1 MSSDAGSGE
10 ILTENSTIIE
20 YQNLIQSLNEISS
33 YEVYRWL
40 ISMGKKL
47 KSDPLSKTRRIS
59 ENQVTQCQADLYVD
73 LENGQF
79 KAWSNA
85 LVTAGYAYLLID
97 IFNNTPAAEAP
108 SLTVASFEE
117 LGLGD
122 RLSMIRKAGFYQMIE
137 MMIERLVFKPRDEGG
152 DLSDV
157 SSHECQQSY

>member
-1 MSSDAGSGE
+1 M
-10 ILTENSTIIE
+10 
-20 YQNLIQSLNEISS
+20 
-33 YEVYRWL
+33 
-40 ISMGKKL
+40 
-47 KSDPLSKTRRIS
+47 
-59 ENQVTQCQADLYVD
+59 D

-108 SLTVASFEE
+108 SLTVANFEE

-137 MMIERLVFKPRDEGG
+137 MMIERLALNSRDEGS
-152 DLSDV
+152 DLSDF
-157 SSHECQQSY
+157 SSVECQHSY

>member
-1 MSSDAGSGE
+1 MSPDTRHAES
-10 ILTENSTIIE
+10 LTKNSTIIE
-20 YQNLIQSLNEISS
+20 YQNHIQSLNEISS

-47 KSDPLSKTRRIS
+47 KSDPLSETRRIS

-137 MMIERLVFKPRDEGG
+137 MMIERLALNSRDEGS
-152 DLSDV
+152 DLSDFNSV
-157 SSHECQQSY
+157 ECQHSY

>member
-1 MSSDAGSGE
+1 MSPDTRHAES
-10 ILTENSTIIE
+10 LTKNSTIIE
-20 YQNLIQSLNEISS
+20 YQNHIQSLNEISS

-137 MMIERLVFKPRDEGG
+137 MMIERLVFNPRDEGG
-152 DLSDV
+152 DLSDF
-157 SSHECQQSY
+157 SSVECQHIY

>member
-1 MSSDAGSGE
+1 
-10 ILTENSTIIE
+10 
-20 YQNLIQSLNEISS
+20 
-33 YEVYRWL
+33 
-40 ISMGKKL
+40 MGKKL
-47 KSDPLSKTRRIS
+47 KADPLSKTRRIS

-108 SLTVASFEE
+108 SLTVANFEE

-152 DLSDV
+152 DLSDF
-157 SSHECQQSY
+157 SSVECQQSY

>member
-47 KSDPLSKTRRIS
+47 KADPLSKTRRIS

-73 LENGQF
+73 LENG
-79 KAWSNA
+79 
-85 LVTAGYAYLLID
+85 
-97 IFNNTPAAEAP
+97 
-108 SLTVASFEE
+108 
-117 LGLGD
+117 
-122 RLSMIRKAGFYQMIE
+122 
-137 MMIERLVFKPRDEGG
+137 
-152 DLSDV
+152 
-157 SSHECQQSY
+157 

>member
-1 MSSDAGSGE
+1 MSPDASSDE
-10 ILTENSTIIE
+10 FLTENSTIIE

-97 IFNNTPAAEAP
+97 IFNNTPAVEAP

-157 SSHECQQSY
+157 SSVECQQSY

>member
-1 MSSDAGSGE
+1 MFPDASSGE
-10 ILTENSTIIE
+10 FLTENSTIIE

-47 KSDPLSKTRRIS
+47 KADPLSKTRRIS

-85 LVTAGYAYLLID
+85 LVTAGFAYLLID

-108 SLTVASFEE
+108 SLTVVNFEE

-157 SSHECQQSY
+157 SSVECQQSY

>member
-1 MSSDAGSGE
+1 MSPDASSGE
-10 ILTENSTIIE
+10 FLTENSTIME

-157 SSHECQQSY
+157 SSHECQHSY

>member
-10 ILTENSTIIE
+10 FLTENSTIIE

-47 KSDPLSKTRRIS
+47 KADPLSKTRRIS

-97 IFNNTPAAEAP
+97 IFNNTPAPEVP

-117 LGLGD
+117 LGLSY
-122 RLSMIRKAGFYQMIE
+122 RLSMICKVGFYQMIE
-137 MMIERLVFKPRDEGG
+137 MMIEKRALDSSNEGD
-152 DLSDV
+152 DLSDF
-157 SSHECQQSY
+157 SSVECQHSY

>member
-1 MSSDAGSGE
+1 MSPDAGSGE

>member
-10 ILTENSTIIE
+10 FLTENSTIIE

-47 KSDPLSKTRRIS
+47 KADPLSKTRRIS

-108 SLTVASFEE
+108 SLTVVNFEE

-137 MMIERLVFKPRDEGG
+137 MMIERLALNSRDEGS
-152 DLSDV
+152 DLSDF
-157 SSHECQQSY
+157 SSVECQHSY

>member
-10 ILTENSTIIE
+10 FLTENSTIIE

-152 DLSDV
+152 DFSDV

>member
-137 MMIERLVFKPRDEGG
+137 MMIERLVFKPRDECG
-152 DLSDV
+152 DFSDV

>member
-10 ILTENSTIIE
+10 FLTENSTIIE

-157 SSHECQQSY
+157 SSVECQQSY

>member
-1 MSSDAGSGE
+1 MLSDAGSGE

-47 KSDPLSKTRRIS
+47 KADPLSKTRRIS

-108 SLTVASFEE
+108 SLTVANFEE
-117 LGLGD
+117 LGLGG

-152 DLSDV
+152 DLSDF
-157 SSHECQQSY
+157 SSVECQHSY